1 MTGITLLLLY
11 PLPSYIVIYHHV
23 GDRVII
29 NLYRMMYCECSL
41 LLSLL

>member
-1 MTGITLLLLY
+1 MNHITLLILY
-11 PLPSYIVIYHHV
+11 PLLSYIVIYHHV

-29 NLYRMMYCECSL
+29 NLYRMMYCVCSL